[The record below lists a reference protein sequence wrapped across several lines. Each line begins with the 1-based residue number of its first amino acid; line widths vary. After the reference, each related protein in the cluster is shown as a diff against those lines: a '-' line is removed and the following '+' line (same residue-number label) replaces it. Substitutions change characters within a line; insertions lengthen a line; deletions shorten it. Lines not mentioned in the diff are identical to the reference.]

1 MQTKDKKH
9 REKQKLL
16 HFRFTQ
22 TGFMSDNRDG
32 EYAED
37 AGRFVDVTLANRV
50 ENMLANADKPSERII
65 VGNNW
70 EDLFG
75 VL

>member
-1 MQTKDKKH
+1 
-9 REKQKLL
+9 
-16 HFRFTQ
+16 
-22 TGFMSDNRDG
+22 MSDNRDG

-37 AGRFVDVTLANRV
+37 AGRFVDVTLANRL